1 MTTLK
6 KIITPRRLIISLAL
20 FSVVSVVTYGVL
32 IQQSVEQVVMRKEKE
47 QTLTKLRT
55 SVSEL
60 ESTYIS
66 KTKDINLNLATAM
79 GYSAPTQ
86 TIFLSRVALG
96 QNTVGTPRE

>member
-6 KIITPRRLIISLAL
+6 KIITPSRIIIFLAL
-20 FSVVSVVTYGVL
+20 FSVISSVTYGVL

-47 QTLTKLRT
+47 QALTKLRT

-66 KTKDINLNLATAM
+66 KTKDINSNLATAM
-79 GYSAPTQ
+79 GYSAPSQ
-86 TIFLSRVALG
+86 TIFLSRATLG
-96 QNTVGTPRE
+96 QNNTTPKE